1 LSESSPTPIVINVT
15 ASNLDGEPIRMQVP
29 VPKELAEAV
38 RKTARLKGVNQ
49 RDVVSEALIKFF
61 GIRARSISITIIIAI
76 FF

>member
-1 LSESSPTPIVINVT
+1 
-15 ASNLDGEPIRMQVP
+15 MQVP